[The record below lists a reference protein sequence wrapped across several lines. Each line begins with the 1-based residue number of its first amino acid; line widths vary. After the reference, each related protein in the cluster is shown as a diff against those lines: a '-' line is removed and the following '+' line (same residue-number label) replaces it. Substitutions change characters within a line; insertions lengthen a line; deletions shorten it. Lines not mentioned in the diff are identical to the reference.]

1 MSIKVFTEGNTLRI
15 IDCTGEMPQG
25 REIELFT
32 SKEIEKLA
40 AQRIWQSIPKE
51 SREDMMFQTQSKSY
65 QEWMKE
71 DEWDQ
76 AVEALPAAATL
87 PLAEFK
93 A

>member
-1 MSIKVFTEGNTLRI
+1 
-15 IDCTGEMPQG
+15 MPQG

-32 SKEIEKLA
+32 KEEIEKLA
-40 AQRIWQSIPKE
+40 AQRIWQTIPKE
-51 SREDMMFQTQSKSY
+51 SREDMMFQTQAKSY

-76 AVEALPAAATL
+76 AMEALPVAATF